1 MNIKNCVHPILL
13 SLERVCYVILL
24 IAYTYGIWQLA
35 NRFQPVEQ
43 QIEINDLNKRLENC
57 HWQLLERNA
66 EIETLS
72 KKLKQR

>member
-1 MNIKNCVHPILL
+1 MKFEIHPIA
-13 SLERVCYVILL
+13 SLI
-24 IAYTYGIWQLA
+24 IALGIQALYTIGVWQFA
-35 NRFQPVEQ
+35 HYAMPIEQ

-72 KKLKQR
+72 KKIELDSLINQ